1 MSRCHA
7 AGIFFALGVF
17 LLSAPVA
24 KADLEI
30 AVVTGLSGNTALN
43 SIRGID
49 YAIISIN
56 ETGGVLGQKL
66 HASYFDDRCD
76 ADQAVAA
83 AHQALAAHPSLILG
97 HNCSAASIRAAP
109 IYAAAH
115 VIQISITSTTE
126 ALTEMNIKSV
136 FRMIGRNN
144 QQSVAAADLIAR
156 HWPTARIGVID
167 DGQPY
172 GASLANK
179 LRNTLAE
186 RQIPVAFN
194 QTFAAAAPSYTDLV
208 ADIAHAKIG
217 VLYVGGYAEDVGLLI
232 HDIRSVGLKTQI
244 ITGETVT
251 GDLIRRVAGPAVEG
265 LLFTGSYDPLTL
277 PAVQTLVSAAR
288 AKGYDLDNTA
298 VIHYAT
304 IQAWVQA
311 VRETGSVDFDKVTDQ
326 LHHGRFDTVVGPI
339 EFDEKGNVVGARSE
353 WVWYRW
359 RNGRVEPVPML

>member
-1 MSRCHA
+1 ML
-7 AGIFFALGVF
+7 FALGAF
-17 LLSAPVA
+17 LLSVPAA

-43 SIRGID
+43 SIHGID
-49 YAIISIN
+49 YAITSIN
-56 ETGGVLGQKL
+56 ESGGVLGQQL

-76 ADQAVAA
+76 ADEAVAA
-83 AHQALAAHPSLILG
+83 ARLALAAHPSLVLG
-97 HNCSAASIRAAP
+97 HNCSVASIRAAP

-126 ALTEMNIKSV
+126 ILTEMNIKSV

-144 QQSVAAADLIAR
+144 QQSVAAAELIAR

-167 DGQPY
+167 DGGPY
-172 GASLANK
+172 GAGLANK
-179 LRNTLAE
+179 LRDALAE
-186 RQIPVAFN
+186 RHIPIAFG
-194 QTFAAAAPSYTDLV
+194 QTFMPAALSYTSLA

-217 VLYVGGYAEDVGLLI
+217 VLYVGGYAEDIGLLI
-232 HDIRSVGLKTQI
+232 HDIRSAGLKTQI

-265 LLFTGSYDPLTL
+265 LMFTGSPDPSKL
-277 PAVQTLVSAAR
+277 PAVQALVSAAH
-288 AKGYDLDNTA
+288 AKGYDLDDTA

-304 IQAWVQA
+304 IQAWVEA
-311 VRETGSVDFDKVTDQ
+311 VRETGSVDFDKVTDR

-339 EFDEKGNVVGARSE
+339 EFDEKGDVVGARSQ

-359 RNGRVEPVPML
+359 HNGRVEPAPMP